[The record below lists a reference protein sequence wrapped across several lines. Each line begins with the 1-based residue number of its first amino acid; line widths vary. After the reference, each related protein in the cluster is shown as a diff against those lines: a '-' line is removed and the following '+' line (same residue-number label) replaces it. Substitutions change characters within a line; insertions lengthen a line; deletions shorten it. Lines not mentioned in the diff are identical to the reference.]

1 MVDLCRRVQNERFE
15 AMTNVFEHQQKGTK
29 VYMVIRGLARALRRK
44 YDETSNTRKLQ
55 FAADLR
61 PGDVFGNQALEGIT
75 IREYT
80 VVALSPLEVCGR
92 RHGAT
97 TDRLRL
103 LIHSQVATRR
113 EIGSASPRVSGA
125 ADVGA
130 PPPSAFL
137 A

>member
-55 FAADLR
+55 FEADLR

-75 IREYT
+75 VREYT

-97 TDRLRL
+97 TDAFVCLF
-103 LIHSQVATRR
+103 IHKSTRR